1 MRNKKIIFIFIFM
14 FIVQSA
20 YANTTKD
27 FLREFICNIYTEYKG
42 SNNDTMRNILAS
54 GYKYA
59 NSSIRLIEKYE
70 NKVSMNHSRKLISMK
85 NTFVHYRGVLDNVME
100 VSYSS
105 NKSNLS
111 ALHNMLNDD
120 GLGVLFDLIKIY
132 GIDNSQLMRYADRLD
147 SDEKDIKEQIFSL
160 IEDVDPYHRLNCN

>member
-1 MRNKKIIFIFIFM
+1 MKKILIFILVVNGYIH
-14 FIVQSA
+14 
-20 YANTTKD
+20 ANSTEH
-27 FLREFICNIYTEYKG
+27 FLREFTCNIYTEYKG
-42 SNNDTMRNILAS
+42 SKKDTMRDILAS
-54 GYKYA
+54 SYKYA

-70 NKVSMNHSRKLISMK
+70 KKVPMKHSRKLMSMK

-132 GIDNSQLMRYADRLD
+132 GIDNSQLMRYAGRLD
-147 SDEKDIKEQIFSL
+147 SDEKYIGELLLSL
-160 IEDVDPYHRLNCN
+160 IEDVDPYHRLKC